1 MVARHSRKTPRFTSR
16 FFATTAIACFAYA
29 LFALLLL
36 HVLRP
41 DFAPASHMISEYA
54 IGRYGWVMTTCFLAM
69 SCGCMML
76 LLGLARSG
84 PGSVV
89 AWVGTILLGIPAI
102 GLVVSAFFPMDSPGA
117 PSTRSGEIHDN
128 SFFVNVI
135 TIFLVTVL
143 LSVGFG
149 RHPRWRTFQRT
160 AVLMSALIVVAFVLQ
175 FLTLHRGMP
184 YGLANRFF
192 FLVLTVWF
200 FATALR
206 LRALASE

>member
-1 MVARHSRKTPRFTSR
+1 MAAQHPGRTPRFTSR

-54 IGRYGWVMTTCFLAM
+54 IGRYGWIMATCFLAM
-69 SCGCMML
+69 GCGCLML
-76 LLGLARSG
+76 LLGLARNG

-89 AWVGTILLGIPAI
+89 AWVGTLLLGIPSI
-102 GLVVSAFFPMDSPGA
+102 GLVVSAFFPMDSPGT
-117 PSTRSGEIHDN
+117 PPTRSGEIHNN
-128 SFFVNVI
+128 SFLVNVI
-135 TIFLVTVL
+135 SIFLVTVL

-149 RHPRWRTFQRT
+149 RHPRWRTYQRT
-160 AVLMSALIVVAFVLQ
+160 AVTMSALIVVAFVLQ

-192 FLVLTVWF
+192 ISVLFVWF
-200 FATALR
+200 FATAIR